1 MLHIDTRMHTPA
13 LLPPL
18 FSLVLA
24 QLFSYVSSKHSYNV
38 LCAHLSFC
46 SAEAFGCCH
55 KCNSKSLAPCFCRTQ
70 PLGPSLELREMLSRT
85 PCSAAHRPVS
95 VPLPCHVKQQKGC
108 CFSLHH
114 LPVSPAQGSC
124 CARVLSTQPLRH
136 PFQLIKLMVSQQQA
150 GTPPYLCPHTFQ
162 WQQDELLL
170 PA

>member
-1 MLHIDTRMHTPA
+1 MVFSLHITHVMQSPIPYKQIAMYQFVRRRGSVCHVTHRGMHTLA

-24 QLFSYVSSKHSYNV
+24 QLFSYVSSKHSYSI

-46 SAEAFGCCH
+46 SVGTSGCCH

-70 PLGPSLELREMLSRT
+70 SLGPSLELREVLSRT
-85 PCSAAHRPVS
+85 PRSAAHRPVS
-95 VPLPCHVKQQKGC
+95 VPLRCHVTQQKGC
-108 CFSLHH
+108 FFSL
-114 LPVSPAQGSC
+114 L
-124 CARVLSTQPLRH
+124 
-136 PFQLIKLMVSQQQA
+136 QQA